1 MYKILIVEDDS
12 VIASV
17 MQKQLTSWGC
27 EVLCAG
33 DFQRVMETFLE
44 FEPQLVLLDISLPFF
59 NGYHWCG
66 EIRKLSSVPVIFIS
80 SASDNMNIVMAMN
93 MGGDDFIAKPFD
105 LDVFTAKVQAMLRRT
120 YDFTAGPEL
129 LAHRGAVLN
138 VGDTSLSN
146 DGRTVE
152 LGKNDFKILQI
163 LLENKGRVVSRDT
176 LMNRLWA
183 TDCFVDENTLTVNM
197 TRLRQKLKSIGLE
210 HFITTKKGLGYLVD

>member
-1 MYKILIVEDDS
+1 MIL
-12 VIASV
+12 
-17 MQKQLTSWGC
+17 
-27 EVLCAG
+27 
-33 DFQRVMETFLE
+33 
-44 FEPQLVLLDISLPFF
+44 P
-59 NGYHWCG
+59 
-66 EIRKLSSVPVIFIS
+66 
-80 SASDNMNIVMAMN
+80 
-93 MGGDDFIAKPFD
+93 
-105 LDVFTAKVQAMLRRT
+105 
-120 YDFTAGPEL
+120 AGPEL

-138 VGDTSLSN
+138 VGDTSLSY